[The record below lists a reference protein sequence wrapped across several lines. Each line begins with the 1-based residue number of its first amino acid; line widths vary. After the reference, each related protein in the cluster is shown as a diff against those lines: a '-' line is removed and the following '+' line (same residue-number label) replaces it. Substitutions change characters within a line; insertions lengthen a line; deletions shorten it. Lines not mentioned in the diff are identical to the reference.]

1 MDLVART
8 AAFYYS
14 VIDEFCIIIMAI
26 LLFTTLI
33 DADRNK
39 YRLRLINLMLSLVV
53 FCLVDI
59 FWVLVYWDVLPKTQF
74 LRMLS
79 NVFLYVTINAC
90 SFSMFLL
97 LTGCLELVQPVNFDR
112 RLPFIP
118 FFAMILLALTTPLT
132 GWLFSIT
139 EDGELVRG
147 FMYIPFMVII
157 MGDLLLSSVRATV
170 LAFRPENEANKE
182 LCLLVAFYGL
192 PILIG
197 GLLRAFFVS
206 LPSVAL
212 GTSISVILFFVMQI
226 REQVSMD
233 TLTGINNRKQG
244 ERFFIRQIQAL
255 NQKEG
260 ETEGGLYF
268 FMADLDKFKS
278 INDIYGHAEGDNA
291 LVVTAEALREA
302 CAKYADK
309 CMLCRFGGDEFVLGG
324 MFWSDE
330 QAEGFCTMLKVAVAK
345 KCAEKSLPYTIS
357 LSIGYERYRKEFK
370 ALFKQ
375 LEKEPIVL
383 SAERDGIMYL
393 YDSGPG
399 PK

>member
-1 MDLVART
+1 MDLAART

-79 NVFLYVTINAC
+79 NVFLYVAINAC

-97 LTGCLELVQPVNFDR
+97 LTGCLELVQPANFDR

-118 FFAMILLALTTPLT
+118 FFAMILLALSTPWT

-370 ALFKQ
+370 TLKGLLTAADK
-375 LEKEPIVL
+375 KMY
-383 SAERDGIMYL
+383 ERKREARR
-393 YDSGPG
+393 S
-399 PK
+399 

>member
-1 MDLVART
+1 MDQAARI

-39 YRLRLINLMLSLVV
+39 YRLRLINLMLALTA

-59 FWVLVYWDVLPKTQF
+59 FWVLVYRDVLPKTQF

-79 NVFLYVTINAC
+79 NVFLYVAINAC

-97 LTGCLELVQPVNFDR
+97 LNGCLELVHPTKFNK

-118 FFAMILLALTTPLT
+118 FFAMILLTLATPWT
-132 GWLFSIT
+132 GWLFSIS
-139 EDGELVRG
+139 EDGELIRG
-147 FMYIPFMVII
+147 FMYVPFMIII
-157 MGDLLLSSVRATV
+157 MGDLLLASVRATV

-192 PILIG
+192 PILLG

-206 LPSVAL
+206 LPSVAI
-212 GTSISVILFFVMQI
+212 GTTISVILFFVMQI

-255 NQKEG
+255 NQKDE
-260 ETEGGLYF
+260 EPEGGLYL

-278 INDIYGHAEGDNA
+278 INDSYGHAEGDNA
-291 LVVTAEALREA
+291 LVITAEALRDA
-302 CAKYADK
+302 CAKYAEK

-330 QAEGFCTMLKVAVAK
+330 QAENFCSLLKLAVAK
-345 KCAEKSLPYTIS
+345 KCSEKSLPYVIS
-357 LSIGYERYRKEFK
+357 VSIGYERYRKDYKTLKGLLAAADKKMYEQK
-370 ALFKQ
+370 R
-375 LEKEPIVL
+375 
-383 SAERDGIMYL
+383 SARR
-393 YDSGPG
+393 
-399 PK
+399 

>member
-1 MDLVART
+1 MDQAARI

-39 YRLRLINLMLSLVV
+39 YRLRLINLMLALMA
-53 FCLVDI
+53 FCVVDI
-59 FWVLVYWDVLPKTQF
+59 FWVLVYRDVLPKTQF
-74 LRMLS
+74 FRMLS
-79 NVFLYVTINAC
+79 NVFLYVSINAC

-97 LTGCLELVQPVNFDR
+97 LNGCLELIHPTKLNKK
-112 RLPFIP
+112 LPFIP
-118 FFAMILLALTTPLT
+118 FFAMILLAVTTPWT
-132 GWLFSIT
+132 GWLFSIS
-139 EDGELVRG
+139 EDGELIRG
-147 FMYIPFMVII
+147 FMYIPFMIII
-157 MGDLLLSSVRATV
+157 MGDLLLASVRATV
-170 LAFRPENEANKE
+170 LAFRPENEVNKE

-192 PILIG
+192 PILLG
-197 GLLRAFFVS
+197 GLIRAFFVS

-212 GTSISVILFFVMQI
+212 GTTISVILFFVMQI

-255 NQKEG
+255 NQKDE
-260 ETEGGLYF
+260 EPEGGLYL

-278 INDIYGHAEGDNA
+278 INDSYGHAEGDNA
-291 LVVTAEALREA
+291 LVITAEALRDA
-302 CAKYADK
+302 CAKYAEK

-330 QAEGFCTMLKVAVAK
+330 QAENFCSLLKVAVAR
-345 KCAEKSLPYTIS
+345 KCAEKSLPYVIS
-357 LSIGYERYRKEFK
+357 LSIGYERYRKDYKTLKGLLAAADKKMYEQK
-370 ALFKQ
+370 R
-375 LEKEPIVL
+375 
-383 SAERDGIMYL
+383 SARR
-393 YDSGPG
+393 
-399 PK
+399 